1 IRGWIGYFSH
11 FYKSALYPTLR
22 RIDAHILRWVAR
34 KFKRFKERR
43 RGARAWLA
51 QLIRA
56 QPRLFAHWPLLYGHG
71 RVMGAVWAERLTYGC
86 GGARGCDA
94 SALLACSCIARPY

>member
-1 IRGWIGYFSH
+1 MFNQCIRGWVDYFSH

-22 RIDAHILRWVAR
+22 RIDAHLLRWVAR
-34 KFKRFKERR
+34 KFKRFKGRP

-56 QPRLFAHWPLLYGHG
+56 QPRLFAHWPLLHG
-71 RVMGAVWAERLTYGC
+71 RGRMLGEAMG
-86 GGARGCDA
+86 
-94 SALLACSCIARPY
+94 